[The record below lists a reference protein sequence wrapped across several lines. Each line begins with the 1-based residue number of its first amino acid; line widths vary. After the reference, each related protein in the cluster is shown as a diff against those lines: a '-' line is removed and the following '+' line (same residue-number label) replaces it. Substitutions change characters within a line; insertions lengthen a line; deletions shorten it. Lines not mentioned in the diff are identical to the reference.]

1 MAIKILQLTKK
12 FPYPLKDGES
22 IAVSTLTRSL
32 SKMGCEYTLLSMNTI
47 KHHFDVQT
55 LPDSYDFYKEIYT
68 VDLDNRIKPLDALTN
83 LFSSESYH
91 VSRFYYQEF
100 KDKLIQLLQEND
112 FDIIQLETLYLA
124 PYINDIR
131 KYTAA
136 PIVMRSHNVEY
147 EIWSRITA
155 NTTNPLKK
163 WYLKYLTN
171 KLERFEKAS
180 LTKYDYLLTVT
191 QRDFENYQ
199 KILTAIPGESAPIG
213 LQLENYIPAQIK
225 PNEKKLSFIGSLD
238 WMPNLEGLEWFLKEV
253 FPLVLAEESDVEI
266 HIAGRNT
273 PQNIF
278 DLQSKNV
285 IIHGEV
291 EDAKAFL
298 NNYPISVVPLLSGS
312 GMRVK
317 ILEAMALGR
326 VVVSTSIGAEGIL
339 AKNSEEIFIED
350 DELSFAKTIIN
361 LLQNPDTLS
370 TVHHSARSF
379 IENHFDQ
386 DKNAWKVKEV
396 FENLLNVNN
405 G

>member
-1 MAIKILQLTKK
+1 M
-12 FPYPLKDGES
+12 
-22 IAVSTLTRSL
+22 
-32 SKMGCEYTLLSMNTI
+32 
-47 KHHFDVQT
+47 
-55 LPDSYDFYKEIYT
+55 
-68 VDLDNRIKPLDALTN
+68 
-83 LFSSESYH
+83 
-91 VSRFYYQEF
+91 
-100 KDKLIQLLQEND
+100 
-112 FDIIQLETLYLA
+112 
-124 PYINDIR
+124 
-131 KYTAA
+131 
-136 PIVMRSHNVEY
+136 
-147 EIWSRITA
+147 
-155 NTTNPLKK
+155 
-163 WYLKYLTN
+163 
-171 KLERFEKAS
+171 
-180 LTKYDYLLTVT
+180 
-191 QRDFENYQ
+191 
-199 KILTAIPGESAPIG
+199 
-213 LQLENYIPAQIK
+213 
-225 PNEKKLSFIGSLD
+225 
-238 WMPNLEGLEWFLKEV
+238 
-253 FPLVLAEESDVEI
+253 AEESDVEI